1 METILLYFLFSFVA
15 FLYASVGHGGASGY
29 IALMVL
35 FAFPHSEIKT
45 NALFLN
51 LFVSLIAFSQYFR
64 KDDFPFKMFFLLVS
78 FSIPFAFIGGMMT
91 IDNHLYKVMLGVIL
105 LFPIFKLLG
114 LFSKT
119 KMEMSENKLLISF
132 LGISIGFLSGLLGI
146 GGGIILSPILIL
158 FGWCSVKQ
166 TAAVS
171 AIFIFVNSAAGL
183 LGQSL
188 SKIHFSDH
196 IFLILLF
203 TVLGG
208 WLGSY
213 LGAKKF
219 QSQWIKNILA
229 VVLMI
234 ASYKLLT
241 T

>member
-119 KMEMSENKLLISF
+119 KMEISENKLLISF